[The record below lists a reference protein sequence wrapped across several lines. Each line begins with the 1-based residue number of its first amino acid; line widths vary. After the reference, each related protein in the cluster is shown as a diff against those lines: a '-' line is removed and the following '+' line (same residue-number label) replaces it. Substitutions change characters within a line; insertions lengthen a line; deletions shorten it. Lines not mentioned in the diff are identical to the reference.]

1 MRMLLIG
8 GLLATLV
15 LALSACGSSS
25 TSSGSSEESQ
35 KQADLYAIDQIERT
49 WHEAA
54 SAKDLD
60 KWMTIWA
67 PNATFTV
74 GGKTYTGTAAIRKL
88 LSGVGPMQP
97 QNQWV
102 SDTPSYKIRATVSG
116 DKGTLYF
123 ECDYVD
129 VTTGKVANVVAAD
142 QDVQRIDG
150 KWLITNSVAASTQLK
165 R

>member
-1 MRMLLIG
+1 MRILPIG
-8 GLLATLV
+8 GLLAALV
-15 LALSACGSSS
+15 LALSACGSSN
-25 TSSGSSEESQ
+25 TSSGSSQASQ

-49 WHEAA
+49 WHQAA

-102 SDTPSYKIRATVSG
+102 SDTPSYKIRATVNG

-129 VTTGKVANVVAAD
+129 VKTGKVANVVAAD

>member
-1 MRMLLIG
+1 MRVIFIG
-8 GLLATLV
+8 GALAALV
-15 LALSACGSSS
+15 LAMTGCGSSS
-25 TSSGSSEESQ
+25 KSSSSDAANQ
-35 KQADLYAIDQIERT
+35 KAADLYAIDQIERT
-49 WHEAA
+49 WHQAA

-60 KWMTIWA
+60 TWMTIWA

-102 SDTPSYKIRATVSG
+102 SDTPSYKIRATVNG

-123 ECDYVD
+123 ECD
-129 VTTGKVANVVAAD
+129 
-142 QDVQRIDG
+142 
-150 KWLITNSVAASTQLK
+150 
-165 R
+165 